1 MLSTPIILD
10 YQSATPCLKEVVE
23 SMYPYWTEI
32 FANPS
37 SKSNL
42 ASISASALLEVS
54 REKIQNYLNIKEKK
68 IIFTSGAT
76 EANNLALIGYA
87 RNYYKKTGN
96 YGNIITLKT
105 EHYAVLEPL
114 KQLEKEGF
122 TVIEIV
128 PDKDGLISEDTFLKS
143 LNEDTFLVSIM
154 LANNEIGV
162 CQPLKRIAEICN
174 EKEITIHTDAA
185 QCLGNI
191 SLDFVNTKVNMI
203 TMSSHKI
210 YGPKGV
216 GLLIIDENI
225 DLQPLIMGGGQEFGF
240 RAGTIP
246 LPLVVGFTK
255 AIELAVLNQEKNSK
269 RFLIHRNNL
278 LNGLLK
284 NNSGIEV
291 NGSMIHRL
299 PNNLNI
305 TFLNVNGSLL
315 HKKLKSKIICSSG
328 SACSNGRPSHVL
340 IAIGRSFREAEASL
354 RLSVG
359 LQTTAEEIDK
369 SILIISNTVKSLRK

>member
-1 MLSTPIILD
+1 
-10 YQSATPCLKEVVE
+10 
-23 SMYPYWTEI
+23 
-32 FANPS
+32 
-37 SKSNL
+37 
-42 ASISASALLEVS
+42 
-54 REKIQNYLNIKEKK
+54 
-68 IIFTSGAT
+68 
-76 EANNLALIGYA
+76 
-87 RNYYKKTGN
+87 
-96 YGNIITLKT
+96 
-105 EHYAVLEPL
+105 
-114 KQLEKEGF
+114 
-122 TVIEIV
+122 
-128 PDKDGLISEDTFLKS
+128 
-143 LNEDTFLVSIM
+143 
-154 LANNEIGV
+154 
-162 CQPLKRIAEICN
+162 
-174 EKEITIHTDAA
+174 
-185 QCLGNI
+185 
-191 SLDFVNTKVNMI
+191 
-203 TMSSHKI
+203 
-210 YGPKGV
+210 
-216 GLLIIDENI
+216 
-225 DLQPLIMGGGQEFGF
+225 MGGGQEFGF